1 MKDTTEITLVSVV
14 LASCHLTEV
23 LPLRGMGLYKRQWPS
38 PWHGV
43 LQCVVMTLVA
53 GSFRA
58 SSNLMSV
65 VSGVIPDN
73 NGRFQR
79 HT

>member
-1 MKDTTEITLVSVV
+1 MSVV